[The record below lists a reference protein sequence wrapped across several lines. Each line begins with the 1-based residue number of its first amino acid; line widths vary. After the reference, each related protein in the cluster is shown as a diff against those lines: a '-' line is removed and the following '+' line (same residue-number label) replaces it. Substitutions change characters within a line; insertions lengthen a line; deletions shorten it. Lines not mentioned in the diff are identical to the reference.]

1 MAITPLLTSVI
12 DGDFT
17 FPVEVEGS
25 PLITTDAITKSK
37 IITRSYAVLNST
49 YVPLSQG
56 FPDVIYNNAYLEH
69 EQPSSIQGPILFFQR
84 VFTEIPSPRT
94 ETRTVSFTM
103 PGASQ
108 AQISFITGSAIAWN
122 QYGAASPG
130 TYAVR
135 ATVQIFYNTSPNFPT
150 APITVIRYNGRP
162 VDFIGSVFT
171 YSGNKTTQ
179 LSPTQSVVEP
189 KWDFQGSTNPN
200 ILPIDWILEVNVSRW
215 RGIIYQ
221 YEVVTVRTALV

>member
-1 MAITPLLTSVI
+1 MAIIPLLTNVF

-37 IITRSYAVLNST
+37 IITRTYAVLNST

-56 FPDVIYNNAYLEH
+56 TLDLVYRDAYLEH

-84 VFTEIPSPRT
+84 VFTQLPLSRT
-94 ETRTVSFTM
+94 ESRTVSFTM

-108 AQISFITGSAIAWN
+108 AQFSGLTGNAIAWN
-122 QYGAASPG
+122 QYAAASPG
-130 TYAVR
+130 TYSVR
-135 ATVQIFYNTSPNFPT
+135 ATVQIFYSTSENFPT

-162 VDFIGSVFT
+162 VDFIGQVFT
-171 YSGNKTTQ
+171 YAGNKTTQ
-179 LSPTQSVVEP
+179 LSPTQSVLEP
-189 KWDFQGSTNPN
+189 RWDFVGFTNPN
-200 ILPIDWILEVNVSRW
+200 ILPIDWVLEVNVSRW

-221 YEVVTVRTALV
+221 YEVVTVRTSSL